1 MSLTTVL
8 KEGGLIPYLVKKEK
22 ESFLNIPQVPYYD
35 DVSKMGKQ
43 IYPNQNAVQEL
54 ALFLMVI
61 LLLIFGVLMVIIAV
75 NYLIGMAAAKVIM
88 YLAMNILPH
97 LLGLLLFS
105 YYYIAFLALLWYFG
119 FLSGKSA
126 KQSTMVLLPG
136 NIILEQHHTTGHEKH
151 HSN

>member
-8 KEGGLIPYLVKKEK
+8 KEGGLIPYLVKKERD
-22 ESFLNIPQVPYYD
+22 SFLNIPQVPYYN
-35 DVSKMGKQ
+35 DVSKLGKQ
-43 IYPNQNAVQEL
+43 LYPDQNAVQEL

-61 LLLIFGVLMVIIAV
+61 LLVIFGLLMMIIPV
-75 NYLIGMAAAKVIM
+75 NYLIGYTAAKVIM
-88 YLAMNILPH
+88 YLAMNVLPH

-105 YYYIAFLALLWYFG
+105 YYYIAFLAVLWYFG

-126 KQSTMVLLPG
+126 KQSTMILLPG
-136 NIILEQHHTTGHEKH
+136 NIVLEQHTHHAEKR